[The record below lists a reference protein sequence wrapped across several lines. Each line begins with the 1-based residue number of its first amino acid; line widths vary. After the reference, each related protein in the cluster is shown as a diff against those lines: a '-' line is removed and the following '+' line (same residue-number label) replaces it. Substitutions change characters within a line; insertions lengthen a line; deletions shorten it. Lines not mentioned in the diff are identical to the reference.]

1 MSNNDPAAAHFKEI
15 GTTAGGKQVNTSGRV
30 QNTVRYSGDGLDVNT
45 YLNGWTPYYLNGKP
59 ADPVIVQPEKI
70 KGDINADGSLDSAD
84 ILLLQKW
91 MMAAQDAEISDS
103 TAADL
108 NEDGKINI
116 ADLCMMKSLLL
127 Q

>member
-1 MSNNDPAAAHFKEI
+1 M
-15 GTTAGGKQVNTSGRV
+15 
-30 QNTVRYSGDGLDVNT
+30 NT

-84 ILLLQKW
+84 ILLFQKW
-91 MMAAQDAEISDS
+91 MIADSAAEISDS